1 MQPVLVSRKDRS
13 PFSETKMIP
22 SLRATGRKLVE
33 HPAAKN
39 FFWLIMDRGFRL
51 FISLFIGSWAARYL
65 GTENF
70 GLLNFS
76 TAIIGVFSAVAP
88 LGMEVLVVRQII
100 QQPSEAGKWLGTVM
114 AIRGFAATVFAFAA
128 VGVSLVMSP
137 HDESKAIITTIFS
150 IGMAV
155 QFLESGELLFQARTQ
170 MRRLVGPRIALI
182 ASINVVKVIFIMKGL
197 SVFWF
202 AGLMGL
208 ESAAS
213 GVVTFVLMRSALPK
227 DSPLRFDF
235 DSGKELLKRSWPLAL
250 SALTVIIYMK
260 ASQLFMNMTLSN
272 RELGIFA
279 AAIRIPE
286 TMTFIPMILA
296 SSLLPTL
303 LKSKSNGE
311 LAYWAALRKY
321 FYISSAVGYIVC
333 IPLSLGAIPIIH
345 ILFGEEYRDA
355 GPIMLVYSWSF
366 MFACAGVARSQYLL
380 NEGLTRLSLFF
391 SVAGLVS
398 NIGLNLLLI
407 PHYGVLGSAFAT
419 VGSYAIGGLFVTLT
433 VRNLRRIAILQIL
446 TILTPWRVLNR

>member
-1 MQPVLVSRKDRS
+1 M
-13 PFSETKMIP
+13 
-22 SLRATGRKLVE
+22 
-33 HPAAKN
+33 
-39 FFWLIMDRGFRL
+39 

-76 TAIIGVFSAVAP
+76 LAINGVFSAVAP

-100 QQPSEAGKWLGTVM
+100 HKPSEAGKWLGTVM
-114 AIRGFAATVFAFAA
+114 VIRGFASVLFAFAS
-128 VGVSLVMSP
+128 VGVSLIMSP
-137 HDESKAIITTIFS
+137 HDESKAIITAIFGV
-150 IGMAV
+150 GMAV

-227 DSPLRFDF
+227 DSPLRFDLT
-235 DSGKELLKRSWPLAL
+235 SGKELLKKSWPLAV
-250 SALTVIIYMK
+250 SALTVIIYVK

-272 RELGIFA
+272 RDLGIFA
-279 AAIRIPE
+279 AGIRIPE
-286 TMTFIPMILA
+286 TMNFIPMILA

-303 LKSKSNGE
+303 LNSRNQGE
-311 LAYWAALRKY
+311 QAYWAALRKY
-321 FYISSAVGYIVC
+321 FHISSAVGYIVC

-345 ILFGEEYRDA
+345 ILFGHEYRDA
-355 GPIMLVYSWSF
+355 GPIMVVYSWSF

-391 SVAGLVS
+391 SIAGLVS

-407 PHYGVLGSAFAT
+407 PRFGTMGSAFAT
-419 VGSYAIGGLFVTLT
+419 IGSYAIGGVFATFAIQK
-433 VRNLRRIAILQIL
+433 LRRVARMQVATL
-446 TILTPWRVLNR
+446 LTPWRALVQ